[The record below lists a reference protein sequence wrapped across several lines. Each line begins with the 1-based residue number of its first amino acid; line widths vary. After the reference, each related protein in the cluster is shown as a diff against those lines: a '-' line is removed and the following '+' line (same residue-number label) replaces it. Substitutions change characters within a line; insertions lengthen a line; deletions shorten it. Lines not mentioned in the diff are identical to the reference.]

1 MFQSTLDSPTNLRS
15 LGQKLLAPFD
25 GGLPDKVILFLLD
38 VVVFIVVVV
47 VVVEV
52 IVVIVLEVVRRI
64 GCKNLFSVAE
74 LYWSLRSKREAGY
87 LSGWKLKPMTRNS
100 CTNSISS
107 KTLQT
112 I

>member
-38 VVVFIVVVV
+38 VVVFIFVFVVV

-74 LYWSLRSKREAGY
+74 LYWSL
-87 LSGWKLKPMTRNS
+87 
-100 CTNSISS
+100 
-107 KTLQT
+107 
-112 I
+112 

>member
-38 VVVFIVVVV
+38 VFVFFAVAA

-52 IVVIVLEVVRRI
+52 IVVIFILQVVRRV
-64 GCKNLFSVAE
+64 GGKNLFAMAE
-74 LYWSLRSKREAGY
+74 LWSL
-87 LSGWKLKPMTRNS
+87 
-100 CTNSISS
+100 
-107 KTLQT
+107 
-112 I
+112 

>member
-25 GGLPDKVILFLLD
+25 GGLPDKVILLLLD
-38 VVVFIVVVV
+38 VVVFIFVFVVVV

-74 LYWSLRSKREAGY
+74 LYWSL
-87 LSGWKLKPMTRNS
+87 
-100 CTNSISS
+100 
-107 KTLQT
+107 
-112 I
+112 

>member
-74 LYWSLRSKREAGY
+74 LYWSL
-87 LSGWKLKPMTRNS
+87 
-100 CTNSISS
+100 
-107 KTLQT
+107 
-112 I
+112 

>member
-38 VVVFIVVVV
+38 VVVFIFVV

-74 LYWSLRSKREAGY
+74 LYWSL
-87 LSGWKLKPMTRNS
+87 
-100 CTNSISS
+100 
-107 KTLQT
+107 
-112 I
+112 